1 MYFFFNARLKDESSA
16 TPPDLH
22 QEVGGTEAASR
33 PRPWRVL
40 NVLIC
45 GLRWAAAEAARL

>member
-1 MYFFFNARLKDESSA
+1 MYFFLSRLKDESSA

-22 QEVGGTEAASR
+22 HEVGGTETVSH
-33 PRPWRVL
+33 PRPWRAL

-45 GLRWAAAEAARL
+45 GLRWAAAEAARP